1 MTNKFA
7 LNAVITGV
15 DDNYTVDFNFV
26 GDDDIDIEVNTEG
39 NDLEQLITDTYNQV
53 LEQISLAAEEK
64 NSHEDMTDAEYIAY
78 LENRVVELSDELQK
92 EKESVVKKDKKY
104 SNQINYNKTLNPWRK
119 AFKDLED
126 FEDFFNNFR

>member
-104 SNQINYNKTLNPWRK
+104 SNRINYNQNLNPWKK